1 MSEPP
6 RETVPARAEQERRRR
21 QRNIALALVL
31 LALVVLFYVLT
42 FVKGPGVAT
51 QGF

>member
-1 MSEPP
+1 MSEPH
-6 RETVPARAEQERRRR
+6 RETVSARAEQERRRR
-21 QRNIALALVL
+21 QRNVALALVL